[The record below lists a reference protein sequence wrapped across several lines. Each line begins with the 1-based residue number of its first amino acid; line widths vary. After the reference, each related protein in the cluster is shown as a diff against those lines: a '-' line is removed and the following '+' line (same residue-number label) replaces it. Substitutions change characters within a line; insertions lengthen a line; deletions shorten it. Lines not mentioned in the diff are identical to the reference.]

1 MTKNYLFRFI
11 YGGEMSFAKES
22 IELAILVYEFAQ
34 KMEIGT
40 LVNELEK
47 FLPNTKASEMF
58 AVFEILL
65 KSGKHQTLIPCKQ
78 VRSRFLIKPFSK
90 LILKS
95 T

>member
-1 MTKNYLFRFI
+1 
-11 YGGEMSFAKES
+11 MSFAKES
-22 IELAILVYEFAQ
+22 IELAVLVFEFAQ
-34 KMEIGT
+34 QMEIDT

-65 KSGKHQTLIPCKQ
+65 KSGKHQTLILCKQ
-78 VRSRFLIKPFSK
+78 VCSQFIFKPFSK
-90 LILKS
+90 LTLKS